1 MDIAVSDRVEQN
13 QIQTVVQVLFVQ
25 LDGGRQIFDRKT
37 GCVGKTICGEH
48 CLELF
53 CTAGKCQTSVSAMR
67 VI

>member
-37 GCVGKTICGEH
+37 GCVGKTF
-48 CLELF
+48 LEVF
-53 CTAGKCQTSVSAMR
+53 R
-67 VI
+67 